1 MAKKQ
6 EEVQRRIQE
15 RVANGEWTVAA
26 TAREMY
32 EFAQRE
38 KQATQYDLCYCR
50 RCCSLGTAGPKPLS
64 SVKSLVVLALLD
76 TLLCLLLQKVVSRP
90 CSCGAHTSRW

>member
-38 KQATQYDLCYCR
+38 KQATQYDLCYYR
-50 RCCSLGTAGPKPLS
+50 GVAH
-64 SVKSLVVLALLD
+64 LAL
-76 TLLCLLLQKVVSRP
+76 QVQSP
-90 CSCGAHTSRW
+90 